1 MICAAVKGVMTIKIM
16 PETTRYSHAS
26 SGMRNIVMPLH
37 RMQMVV
43 AMMLTAAPT
52 VPNPET
58 ISDNAQ

>member
-1 MICAAVKGVMTIKIM
+1 
-16 PETTRYSHAS
+16 
-26 SGMRNIVMPLH
+26 MPLQ

-43 AMMLTAAPT
+43 AMMLTAAPM

>member
-1 MICAAVKGVMTIKIM
+1 MT
-16 PETTRYSHAS
+16 SN
-26 SGMRNIVMPLH
+26 GMRNNVMPLQ